1 MPSESPLLRASGPQ
15 TQLTVMGGLAH
26 NFGRLHCCMHGKN
39 NRFRGQIAAKCPIFM
54 TSLAELLAARCARR
68 KHWRAWLPRGTTVRL
83 LTEHGDEHARSV
95 ASVWCALRRAPLGLS
110 QWDVPMHVAIARH
123 GSRPPRARRPRDEL
137 ASAKIL
143 NAMGAEICMQALNAP
158 IHQGRQRKTKLSVQ
172 FRGIAPPPRA
182 MIAGRQAAMA

>member
-1 MPSESPLLRASGPQ
+1 M
-15 TQLTVMGGLAH
+15 
-26 NFGRLHCCMHGKN
+26 
-39 NRFRGQIAAKCPIFM
+39 KCPIFR

-83 LTEHGDEHARSV
+83 TEHGDEHARAV
-95 ASVWCALRRAPLGLS
+95 VSVWRALRRAPLGLL
-110 QWDVPMHVAIARH
+110 QWDVPMHVTIARH

-143 NAMGAEICMQALNAP
+143 NAMGGRACMQALNTP
-158 IHQGRQRKTKLSVQ
+158 THQGRQRKTKLCDQ

-182 MIAGRQAAMA
+182 IAGRRRAPLVDR